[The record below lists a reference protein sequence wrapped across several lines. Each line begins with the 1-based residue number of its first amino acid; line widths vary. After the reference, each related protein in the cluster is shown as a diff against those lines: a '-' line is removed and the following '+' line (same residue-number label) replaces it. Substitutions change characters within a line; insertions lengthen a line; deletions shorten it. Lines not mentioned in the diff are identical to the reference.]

1 MREIF
6 YWQAL
11 NEALKEE
18 MQRDE
23 RVFLIGEDIGVY
35 GGAYGVTRGLYDTFG
50 PERVRDTAIS
60 ESAIVGAG
68 VGAALTGMRPVVEIM
83 YIDFM
88 TLAMDQVCNQAAKL
102 RFKFGGKA
110 RVPLVIRTQ
119 GGTGRCLSLH
129 HSQNLEA
136 WFIHVPGLKVVMP
149 STPYDA
155 KGLLKSAVRDDNPV
169 LFIEHKMLYGT
180 KGLVPEEEYLVPLGV
195 ADVKRKG
202 EDVTIVAHSRQTLY
216 TLQAAEELAKE
227 GVEAEVIDPRTLLP
241 LDINTIVE
249 SIKKTGRVVL
259 VEEGCKTGGVGAEIC
274 AQIVE
279 RAFDYLDAPVVRV
292 AGADV
297 PVPMSPV
304 LEEAAV
310 PSKNSIMKA
319 VRNLLVG
326 RIDDD

>member
-227 GVEAEVIDPRTLLP
+227 GVKAEVIDPRTLLP

>member
-18 MQRDE
+18 MERDE
-23 RVFLIGEDIGVY
+23 RVFLMGEDIGIY
-35 GGAYGVTRGLYDTFG
+35 GGAYGVTRGLYNIFSS
-50 PERVRDTAIS
+50 ERVRDTAIS

-83 YIDFM
+83 YVDFM
-88 TLAMDQVCNQAAKL
+88 PLAMDQTCNQAAKL
-102 RFKFGGKA
+102 RYKFGGKA
-110 RVPLVIRTQ
+110 KVPLVIRTQ

-129 HSQNLEA
+129 HSQSLEA

-155 KGLLKSAVRDDNPV
+155 KGLLKSAIRDDNPV
-169 LFIEHKMLYGT
+169 IFIEHKMLYGT

-195 ADVKRKG
+195 ADIKRKG
-202 EDVTIVAHSRQTLY
+202 KDVTVIAHSRQILY
-216 TLQAAEELAKE
+216 ALAAAEELTKE
-227 GVEAEVIDPRTLLP
+227 GIEIEVIDPRTLLP

-249 SIKKTGRVVL
+249 SVKKTGLVVL

-279 RAFDYLDAPVVRV
+279 CAFDYLDASVVRV

-310 PSKNSIMKA
+310 PNQGSIIKA
-319 VRNLLVG
+319 VRSLLG
-326 RIDDD
+326 